1 MVYGQRER
9 EILVGRSEKYE
20 NIYDRYELEVPSFD
34 IKITSMLSKIKIG
47 LEAVTILIRKENGFD
62 RACKLLNQFDVEENK
77 EVSIL

>member
-9 EILVGRSEKYE
+9 EIQVGRSEKYE

-62 RACKLLNQFDVEENK
+62 QACKLLNQFDVEENK